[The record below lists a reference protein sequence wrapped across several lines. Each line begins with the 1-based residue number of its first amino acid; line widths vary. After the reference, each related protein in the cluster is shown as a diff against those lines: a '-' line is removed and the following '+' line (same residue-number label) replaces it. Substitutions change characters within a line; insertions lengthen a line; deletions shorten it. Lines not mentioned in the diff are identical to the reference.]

1 MAKQDSIGKI
11 LGVAFA
17 LCIVA
22 SVLVSGAAV
31 ILKPQQV
38 ANKALDF
45 KRNVLTAV
53 GLQVASGDI
62 ETVYAQRIEARIID
76 LNSGKFTDEYDAT
89 NFDQASLTS
98 SDATSIAL
106 EASDD
111 VAKIL
116 RRENFSIVYFVKSE
130 TGEVENIILPIR
142 GKGLWSTMYGLLI
155 LEKDLNTIAGVG
167 FYQHG
172 ETPGLGG
179 EIENPT
185 WQKTWV
191 NKKVYNAEGIPVFD
205 IVKSKNPAL
214 EEHQVDSLSGAT
226 LTSKGVAQA
235 VQFWLGEKGFKTFLK
250 NYANGEA

>member
-1 MAKQDSIGKI
+1 VAKQDSIGKI

-31 ILKPQQV
+31 MLKPQQV

-45 KRNVLTAV
+45 KRNVLGAV
-53 GLQVASGDI
+53 GLQVASSDV
-62 ETVYAQRIEARIID
+62 EAVYAQRIEARIVD
-76 LNSGKFTDEYDAT
+76 LNSGKFTEEYDPA
-89 NFDQASLTS
+89 NFDQVSLTG

-106 EASDD
+106 EASED

-130 TGEVENIILPIR
+130 AGEIENVILPIR

-155 LEKDLNTIAGVG
+155 LENDLNTVAGVG

-179 EIENPT
+179 EIDNPN

-191 NKKVYNAEGIPVFD
+191 GKKVFDESGVPAFD
-205 IVKSKNPAL
+205 IVKSKNPSL
-214 EEHQVDSLSGAT
+214 EQHQVDSLSGAT

-235 VQFWLGEKGFKTFLK
+235 VQFWLSEKGFKTFLK